1 MNKFIDIDY
10 NSNPNV
16 PKSISRPSLTLT
28 DKQQIAS
35 PSFKN
40 YFLTTQDSS
49 AQQNFNMANSNYQQ
63 KIRSIDLNSSL
74 PKVQDNSSQKS
85 VWASVSKVARS
96 SLQDSNDYSAA
107 TLSSV
112 NQDIF
117 SSQVSKLHA
126 NIFDNEQG
134 NSLLGKQSKSNS

>member
-1 MNKFIDIDY
+1 M
-10 NSNPNV
+10 
-16 PKSISRPSLTLT
+16 
-28 DKQQIAS
+28 
-35 PSFKN
+35 
-40 YFLTTQDSS
+40 
-49 AQQNFNMANSNYQQ
+49 
-63 KIRSIDLNSSL
+63 

-134 NSLLGKQSKSNS
+134 NSLLGKQSKSNSWKLIIQKPDAVEYKVTENKDKNII